1 LVATAT
7 LLLTRRDVAGLLDL
21 DACIAA
27 VEAAFRIHG
36 EGLAPPPAV
45 TGTHSE
51 AGSFHIKAAGLELS
65 RPYFAAKVNANFPAN
80 GARHG
85 LPTIQG
91 AVVLFDGEAGRVLA
105 LLDSIEI
112 TTQRTGA
119 ATAVA
124 AKYLAR
130 AVPSVVTVCGC
141 GVQGR
146 VQLRA
151 LSRVRSLRRVLVWD
165 QDAQCAA
172 VYAREMEAE
181 LGVTVRVVATPGAGA
196 EASDIVLTCTSA
208 SQWFLGRHD
217 VRPGTFVAAVGADNE
232 HKQEIEP
239 ELLARSTVVTDVL
252 NQAATMGDLH
262 HAFAT
267 GVMTRDQV
275 YAELGEIVAGKKPG
289 RRTGD
294 EIIVFDS
301 TGTALQ
307 DVAAAAV
314 VYERALATGAGVH
327 VMLGG

>member
-1 LVATAT
+1 MATAT

-21 DACIAA
+21 AECIDA
-27 VEAAFRIHG
+27 VESSFRCHG
-36 EGLAPPPAV
+36 EGTAPAPAV
-45 TGTHSE
+45 TGMD
-51 AGSFHIKAAGLELS
+51 AQGGGFHVKVASLALS
-65 RPYFAAKVNANFPAN
+65 RPYFAAKVNANFPGN

-91 AVVLFDGEAGRVLA
+91 AVVLFDAEAGRVLA

-112 TTQRTGA
+112 TIQRTGA

-130 AVPSVVTVCGC
+130 RVASVVTVCGC

-151 LSRVRSLRRVLVWD
+151 LSRVRSLRRVLAWD
-165 QDAQCAA
+165 QEPDRAA

-181 LGVTVRVVATPGAGA
+181 LGVTVQPVATPRAGT
-196 EASDIVLTCTSA
+196 EESDVVLTCTSA
-208 SQWFLGRHD
+208 SQWFLGRGD
-217 VRPGTFVAAVGADNE
+217 VRAGTFVAAVGADNE

-239 ELLARSTVVTDVL
+239 ELLAQCTVVADVL
-252 NQAATMGDLH
+252 SQAATMGDLH
-262 HAFAT
+262 HALDA
-267 GVMTRDQV
+267 GLMTRDQV
-275 YAELGEIVAGKKPG
+275 HAELGQIVAGKKPG
-289 RRTGD
+289 RRNGE

-314 VYERALATGAGVH
+314 VYERALATGAGVQ